1 MTETREIH
9 RMASYK
15 LMIPGPVEVEDE
27 VLSQMASP
35 VPVHYGDEW
44 MEVYGE
50 TVDCLKRVFQ
60 TENDLLII
68 GGPGSAALDASLGS
82 LLAGGEKVLIPANG
96 FFSRRLRAMARSYGL
111 QVVVCDLPPEQAI
124 SAAAV
129 EAHLQ
134 KEEDIQA
141 LAVVHH
147 ETSTGVLNPLPEIAA
162 VAKEARVPII
172 VDAVSSL
179 GGVPLPVDEWGIDLC
194 VTVPNKCLA
203 APPGVS
209 LISVSQRAWEMIE
222 SKSDRSHGW
231 YLNLQTWKQ
240 YATEWASW
248 HPYPTTM
255 ATNNILALL
264 TSLRQLLTEGLETRY
279 ARTAK
284 AAEMT
289 RVGLTDMGFE
299 MFVEGPHASPLI
311 TAAKGR
317 PDISIAEMARFLKDE
332 WGILIGGGL
341 DELAGKIFR
350 VGHMGRAISPE
361 YVEAFL
367 SGVKDFIQRKGLE
380 AGQSAG

>member
-1 MTETREIH
+1 
-9 RMASYK
+9 MASYK
-15 LMIPGPVEVEDE
+15 LMIPGPVDVEDK
-27 VLSQMASP
+27 VLSEMALP
-35 VPVHYGDEW
+35 VQVHYGDEW
-44 MEVYGE
+44 VKVYRE
-50 TVDCLKRVFQ
+50 TIDCLKQVFR
-60 TENDLLII
+60 TENDLFIM

-82 LLAGGEKVLIPANG
+82 LLARGEKVLIPSNG
-96 FFSRRLRAMARSYGL
+96 FFGQRLRAMARSYGL
-111 QVVVCDLPPEQAI
+111 EVVSLDFPLEQAI

-129 EAHLQ
+129 ETHLQ
-134 KEEDIQA
+134 KEKDIQA
-141 LAVVHH
+141 VAVVHH

-162 VAKEARVPII
+162 VTNKTGVPII
-172 VDAVSSL
+172 VDAVASL

-194 VTVPNKCLA
+194 ITVPNKCLA

-255 ATNNILALL
+255 ATNNVLALL
-264 TSLRQLLTEGLETRY
+264 ASLRQLLAEGLETRY

-289 RVGLTDMGFE
+289 REGLTAMGFE
-299 MFVEGPHASPLI
+299 MFIEGPHASPLI

-317 PDISIAEMARFLKDE
+317 PDMSIAEMARFLRSE
-332 WGILIGGGL
+332 CGIMIGGGI

-361 YVEAFL
+361 YIEAFL
-367 SGVKDFIQRKGLE
+367 AGVRDFLQRKGLE
-380 AGQSAG
+380 FGQSAG

>member
-1 MTETREIH
+1 MPN
-9 RMASYK
+9 YK
-15 LMIPGPVEVEDE
+15 LMIPGPVDVEDE
-27 VLSQMASP
+27 VLNKMASP
-35 VPVHYGDEW
+35 VRAHYGDEW
-44 MEVYGE
+44 MKIYGE
-50 TVDCLKRVFQ
+50 TIDCLKRVFQ
-60 TENDLLII
+60 TENDLFIV
-68 GGPGSAALDASLGS
+68 GGPGSAALDASFGS
-82 LLAGGEKVLIPANG
+82 LLATGEKVLIPSNG
-96 FFSRRLRAMARSYGL
+96 FFGQRLRAMARGYGL
-111 QVVVCDLPPEQAI
+111 EVMPLDFPLEQAI
-124 SAAAV
+124 SATAV

-134 KEEDIQA
+134 KEKDIQA
-141 LAVVHH
+141 VAIVHH
-147 ETSTGVLNPLPEIAA
+147 ETSTGILNPLPEIAA
-162 VAKEARVPII
+162 VTNKAGVPII

-194 VTVPNKCLA
+194 VTVSNKCLA
-203 APPGVS
+203 APPGIS

-255 ATNNILALL
+255 ASNNVLALL
-264 TSLRQLLTEGLETRY
+264 ASLKRLLAEGLETRY

-289 RVGLTDMGFE
+289 REGLTDMGFE
-299 MFVEGPHASPLI
+299 MFVERPPASPLT

-317 PDISIAEMARFLKDE
+317 PDMSIAEMVRFLKNE
-332 WGILIGGGL
+332 CGIMIGGGI

-350 VGHMGRAISPE
+350 VGHMGKAISPD
-361 YVEAFL
+361 YIEAFL
-367 SGVKDFIQRKGLE
+367 SGVKDFLQRKGLE

>member
-1 MTETREIH
+1 
-9 RMASYK
+9 MASYK
-15 LMIPGPVEVEDE
+15 LMIPGPVDVEDE

-44 MEVYGE
+44 LKVYLE

-60 TENDLLII
+60 TENDLFII
-68 GGPGSAALDASLGS
+68 GGPGSAALDASFGS
-82 LLAGGEKVLIPANG
+82 LLAMGEKILIPSNG
-96 FFSRRLRAMARSYGL
+96 FFGQRLRAVARSYGL
-111 QVVVCDLPPEQAI
+111 GVVPLDFPLEQAI

-134 KEEDIQA
+134 KEKDIQA
-141 LAVVHH
+141 VAVVHH
-147 ETSTGVLNPLPEIAA
+147 ETSTGVLNPLSEIAA
-162 VAKEARVPII
+162 VTNQAGVPII
-172 VDAVSSL
+172 VDAVASL

-240 YATEWASW
+240 YAAEWASW

-255 ATNNILALL
+255 ATNNVLALL
-264 TSLRQLLTEGLETRY
+264 ASLRRLLAEGLQTRY

-289 RVGLTDMGFE
+289 REGLIGMGFE

-311 TAAKGR
+311 TAARGR
-317 PDISIAEMARFLKDE
+317 PDMSIAEMARFLKGE
-332 WGILIGGGL
+332 WGILIGGGI

-367 SGVKDFIQRKGLE
+367 TGVKDFIQRKGLE
-380 AGQSAG
+380 AGRA

>member
-1 MTETREIH
+1 
-9 RMASYK
+9 MANYK
-15 LMIPGPVEVEDE
+15 LMIPGPVDVEDE
-27 VLSQMASP
+27 VLSEMASP
-35 VPVHYGDEW
+35 VPAHYGDEW
-44 MEVYGE
+44 MKVYLE
-50 TVDCLKRVFQ
+50 TVDYLKRVFQ
-60 TENDLLII
+60 TENDLFIV
-68 GGPGSAALDASLGS
+68 GGPGSAALDASFGS
-82 LLAGGEKVLIPANG
+82 LLATGEKVLIPSNG
-96 FFSRRLRAMARSYGL
+96 FFGRRLRAMARGYGL
-111 QVVVCDLPPEQAI
+111 EVVPLDFPLEQAI

-134 KEEDIQA
+134 KEKDIQA
-141 LAVVHH
+141 MAMVHH

-162 VAKEARVPII
+162 VTNKAGVPII
-172 VDAVSSL
+172 VDAVASL

-194 VTVPNKCLA
+194 VTVSNKCLA
-203 APPGVS
+203 APPGIS
-209 LISVSQRAWEMIE
+209 LISVSQRAWEIIE

-255 ATNNILALL
+255 ATNNVLALL
-264 TSLRQLLTEGLETRY
+264 ASLKRLLAEGLETRY

-289 RVGLTDMGFE
+289 REGLTDMGFE

-317 PDISIAEMARFLKDE
+317 PDMSIAEMARFLRDE
-332 WGILIGGGL
+332 CGIMIGGGL
-341 DELAGKIFR
+341 DKLAGKIFR
-350 VGHMGRAISPE
+350 IGHMGKAISPE
-361 YVEAFL
+361 YIEAFL
-367 SGVKDFIQRKGLE
+367 ARVRDFLQRKGVE

>member
-1 MTETREIH
+1 
-9 RMASYK
+9 MANYK
-15 LMIPGPVEVEDE
+15 LMIPGPVDVEDE
-27 VLSQMASP
+27 VLSEMASP

-44 MEVYGE
+44 MKVYRE

-60 TENDLLII
+60 TENDLFIM
-68 GGPGSAALDASLGS
+68 GGPGSAALDASFGS
-82 LLAGGEKVLIPANG
+82 LLAKSEKVLIPSNG
-96 FFSRRLRAMARSYGL
+96 FFGQRLRAMARGYGL
-111 QVVVCDLPPEQAI
+111 EVVILDFPLEQAI

-134 KEEDIQA
+134 KETDIQA
-141 LAVVHH
+141 VAVVHH
-147 ETSTGVLNPLPEIAA
+147 ETSTGILNPLPEITA
-162 VAKEARVPII
+162 VTNKAGVPII
-172 VDAVSSL
+172 VDAVASL

-194 VTVPNKCLA
+194 ITVPNKCLA

-209 LISVSQRAWEMIE
+209 LISVSQQAWEMIE
-222 SKSDRSHGW
+222 SKGDRSHGW

-255 ATNNILALL
+255 ATNNVLALL
-264 TSLRQLLTEGLETRY
+264 VSLRRLLAEGLETRY

-289 RVGLTDMGFE
+289 REGLTDMGFE

-317 PDISIAEMARFLKDE
+317 PGMSIAEMAQFLKYE
-332 WGILIGGGL
+332 CGIMIGGGI

-350 VGHMGRAISPE
+350 VGHMGKAISLE
-361 YVEAFL
+361 YTEAFL
-367 SGVKDFIQRKGLE
+367 EGVRDFFKQKGLE
-380 AGQSAG
+380 VGQSTG